1 MGYNRRR
8 INLKLSLRTIY
19 ELFTIRKYNVIF
31 VLFFI
36 AITALYFILLPM
48 LPFGTF
54 FLSAVRFITPIQVI
68 FSIVMGFLFSILIL
82 LSMRSHA
89 LGVRINKGAG
99 AASVLTSIVNVF
111 CCTPIIPLFIGIAG
125 ASSPF
130 IFRYSPRV
138 QYFFAVDYPI
148 FYLVSVLLLTYSVLT
163 VASNIGCCKLDPI
176 TGKNVPSLN
185 QEA

>member
-36 AITALYFILLPM
+36 AITSLYFILLPM

-68 FSIVMGFLFSILIL
+68 FSIIMGFLFSILIL

-89 LGVRINKGAG
+89 LGVRINKGG
-99 AASVLTSIVNVF
+99 RSCFGVN
-111 CCTPIIPLFIGIAG
+111 
-125 ASSPF
+125 
-130 IFRYSPRV
+130 
-138 QYFFAVDYPI
+138 
-148 FYLVSVLLLTYSVLT
+148 
-163 VASNIGCCKLDPI
+163 K
-176 TGKNVPSLN
+176 
-185 QEA
+185 